1 MNAVTSP
8 VPAAAIPPAPHLEV
22 TGLCHEFHLHR
33 GWLNRQVL
41 TAVDDVSFQ
50 ASRGQTVAVV
60 GESGSGKSTL
70 GRCIVGLLKPTRG
83 QIKLGQVDLLQLPRQ
98 DHRRYRRKLQ
108 MVFQDPDESLNPRMT
123 VGATLRE
130 PLRHWH
136 GLRGELLRRR
146 VLDLMDQVQLG
157 ALLLDHHPH
166 QLSGGQQQRVGI
178 ARALAAEPEVIVLD
192 EPTSALDVS
201 VQAQILNLLV
211 DLQQHH
217 QMTYLLISHDL
228 ATVRYLAQEV
238 IVLYLGQIVERGPV
252 KTIFDRPQHPY
263 TRALL
268 SSAPRL
274 GDPPALEKL
283 VLRGEPGSALNRT
296 TGCALAPRCP
306 LAHPTCATTPQPLVP
321 VAPNHLVACQVVTQ

>member
-1 MNAVTSP
+1 M
-8 VPAAAIPPAPHLEV
+8 LEV
-22 TGLCHEFHLHR
+22 DSLSRDFHLQR
-33 GWLNRQVL
+33 SWWERRTLV
-41 TAVDDVSFQ
+41 AVDNVSFRMP
-50 ASRGQTVAVV
+50 RGKTLAVV

-70 GRCIVGLLKPTRG
+70 GRCLVGLLRPSRG
-83 QIKLGQVDLLQLPRQ
+83 NLRLDGVDLLQLRPH
-98 DHRRYRRKLQ
+98 DYRRYRRKLQ

-130 PLRHWH
+130 PLQRWH
-136 GLRGELLRRR
+136 GLHGAPLAARL
-146 VLDLMDQVQLG
+146 LDLMEQIQL
-157 ALLLDHHPH
+157 APMLLAYHPH

-211 DLQQHH
+211 DLQQRH

-238 IVLYLGQIVERGPV
+238 MVMYLGQIVERGPV
-252 KTIFDRPQHPY
+252 QAIFETPRHPY

-268 SSAPRL
+268 SAAPRL
-274 GDPPALEKL
+274 GNRLEGEQQVERL
-283 VLRGEPGSALNRT
+283 VLRGEVGSVLQGIN
-296 TGCALAPRCP
+296 GCPLAPRCP
-306 LAHPTCATTPQPLVP
+306 LALPSCATTPQSLTE
-321 VAPNHLVACQVVTQ
+321 VAPNHSVACQVVTQQERITP

>member
-1 MNAVTSP
+1 LV
-8 VPAAAIPPAPHLEV
+8 
-22 TGLCHEFHLHR
+22 
-33 GWLNRQVL
+33 
-41 TAVDDVSFQ
+41 AVDNVSF
-50 ASRGQTVAVV
+50 SVPRGKTLAVV

-70 GRCIVGLLKPTRG
+70 GRCLVGLLKPSRG
-83 QIKLGQVDLLQLPRQ
+83 NLRLDGVDLLQLRPR
-98 DHRRYRRKLQ
+98 DYRRYRRKLQ

-130 PLRHWH
+130 PLQRWH
-136 GLRGELLRRR
+136 GLRGAPLAARL
-146 VLDLMDQVQLG
+146 LDLMEQVQL
-157 ALLLDHHPH
+157 APMLLEYHPH

-228 ATVRYLAQEV
+228 ATVHYLAQEV
-238 IVLYLGQIVERGPV
+238 MVMYLGQIVERGPV
-252 KTIFDRPQHPY
+252 HAIFETPRHPY

-268 SSAPRL
+268 SAAPRL
-274 GDPPALEKL
+274 GNRLAGAHLRGEPPVERL
-283 VLRGEPGSALNRT
+283 VLRGEVGSTLQGIN
-296 TGCALAPRCP
+296 GCPLAPRCP
-306 LAHPTCATTPQPLVP
+306 LALPSCATTPQSLIE
-321 VAPNHLVACQVVTQ
+321 VAPNHSVACQVVTQ